1 MSCFLGSVRSA
12 QRSSHR
18 QRAPAK
24 CASAHVSQHGCT
36 PADPLVYVKLFRF
49 HKKGSALRV
58 PCQPWKPR
66 TEDRLNWWALN
77 KEAKMQAELEEQV
90 RRLLGWN
97 YVPVNSFWWINHVL
111 GIISRHV
118 RIRGPGGVTDAQMLL
133 GLINGTTRFTI
144 EPAPREVTSRFFHA
158 LEPKQKQRI
167 SGKLLVDR
175 VNQTEYLVKN
185 REQLCQIIQLQLRRG
200 PNRALGRA
208 ADRARCP
215 AHG

>member
-1 MSCFLGSVRSA
+1 
-12 QRSSHR
+12 
-18 QRAPAK
+18 
-24 CASAHVSQHGCT
+24 
-36 PADPLVYVKLFRF
+36 
-49 HKKGSALRV
+49 
-58 PCQPWKPR
+58 
-66 TEDRLNWWALN
+66 
-77 KEAKMQAELEEQV
+77 
-90 RRLLGWN
+90 
-97 YVPVNSFWWINHVL
+97 
-111 GIISRHV
+111 
-118 RIRGPGGVTDAQMLL
+118 MLL

-144 EPAPREVTSRFFHA
+144 EPALREVTSRFFHA